1 MAEKLPAWMTEGTV
15 PVRKPSQKKV
25 TSAEENATSLP
36 EPEAAPEVA
45 PVSVKVEDALAGL
58 NAVMRRDIRSWG
70 KWLIGLGV
78 VHLIANGS
86 LDASWGIMLIL
97 LGAMSFLFTTPS
109 MYVIYAVT
117 MAWAGISNLIDTGLG
132 WSVFGIFQFYLT
144 FRIARQYY
152 VFRKAGLVDIERKAV
167 NASQERPIAPRLFPW
182 LGLVGSVLLM
192 WGLLAIFFG
201 AFVIFG
207 VYDAS
212 DESMSVQLID
222 FLFSVFI
229 SLIVAFW
236 GINLAALLSKY
247 RPRFLAGLGF
257 FLSSVMLVIVLIL
270 LFS

>member
-109 MYVIYAVT
+109 MYVIYAVL
-117 MAWAGISNLIDTGLG
+117 WPGQG
-132 WSVFGIFQFYLT
+132 Y
-144 FRIARQYY
+144 
-152 VFRKAGLVDIERKAV
+152 
-167 NASQERPIAPRLFPW
+167 PI
-182 LGLVGSVLLM
+182 
-192 WGLLAIFFG
+192 
-201 AFVIFG
+201 
-207 VYDAS
+207 
-212 DESMSVQLID
+212 
-222 FLFSVFI
+222 
-229 SLIVAFW
+229 
-236 GINLAALLSKY
+236 
-247 RPRFLAGLGF
+247 
-257 FLSSVMLVIVLIL
+257 
-270 LFS
+270 